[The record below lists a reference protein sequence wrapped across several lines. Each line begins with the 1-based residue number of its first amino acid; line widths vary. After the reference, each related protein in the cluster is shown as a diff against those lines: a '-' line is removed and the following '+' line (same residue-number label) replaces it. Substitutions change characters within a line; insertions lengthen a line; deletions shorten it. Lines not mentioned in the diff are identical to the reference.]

1 VCETKVVLSGFG
13 LILMQIMTSYYLSY
27 NYCQNPYFSSL
38 RDIKKRAMAKAP
50 TIGDRASTTFN

>member
-1 VCETKVVLSGFG
+1 
-13 LILMQIMTSYYLSY
+13 MTSYYLSY